1 MRSEALAA
9 ALARRFIQVA
19 PEGISI
25 QAVLAGVVIS
35 TDGNLLTEP
44 REQAKVIGIRSESSR
59 SLPTPTPRSRAAR
72 RQACES

>member
-25 QAVLAGVVIS
+25 QAVFAGVVIS

-44 REQAKVIGIRSESSR
+44 REQAKAIGIRSDSSR